1 MKVNDKMKRQVYTQ
15 IAGHGI
21 TEVLK
26 VVKMACEQMGKFA
39 TAEILDEAILDEQEA
54 LKRHE

>member
-1 MKVNDKMKRQVYTQ
+1 MKVNDKMKRKIYTQ

-26 VVKMACEQMGKFA
+26 AVKMACEEMGKIDLA
-39 TAEILDEAILDEQEA
+39 DYIGEAILEEKQA